1 MPRRL
6 NDSIVA
12 RQAIAPTVTSGA
24 LTGIAV
30 NGTGYSRARFVFQ
43 FGSGSGTTAALAA
56 GSAAW
61 QCATSGGTYTP
72 ITGADLA
79 AVSSGVMS
87 GANNVMIVD
96 VPISPSYPWLKA
108 SATVNSSI
116 INNSCVVELYN
127 GVNRPASTPEQQ
139 AVVV

>member
-12 RQAIAPTVTSGA
+12 RQAIAPSVTSGA
-24 LTGIAV
+24 QTGIAV
-30 NGTGYSRARFVFQ
+30 NGTGYSRARFVFS
-43 FGSGSGTTAALAA
+43 FGSGSATTAAIAA

-61 QCATSGGTYTP
+61 QASTSGATFIP

-96 VPISPSYPWLKA
+96 VPINSAYPWLKA
-108 SATVNSSI
+108 SATVSSTA
-116 INNSCVVELYN
+116 INNACVVELYN
-127 GVNRPASTPEQQ
+127 GVNRPATTAEQQ
-139 AVVV
+139 VVVV

>member
-12 RQAIAPTVTSGA
+12 RQAIAPSATSGV

-30 NGTGYSRARFVFQ
+30 NGTGYSRARFIFS
-43 FGSGSGTTAALAA
+43 FGSGSGTTAAVAA

-61 QCATSGGTYTP
+61 QASTSGGTYTP
-72 ITGADLA
+72 ITGASLA

-87 GANNVMIVD
+87 GNTNVMIVD
-96 VPISPSYPWLKA
+96 VPISPDYPWLKA
-108 SATVNSSI
+108 SATINSSA
-116 INNSCVVELYN
+116 INNSCVVELYS
-127 GVNRPASTPEQQ
+127 GVNRPAASAEQQ
-139 AVVV
+139 VVVV